1 MTRLTSPA
9 QPLSGALAGLVLLT
23 LLLSAAA
30 ADLWINPAPAAA
42 HSKGMYAT
50 RKEAERRAVQ
60 LKCKGVFTMGG
71 AWMPCA
77 NEQALHKALQN
88 E

>member
-1 MTRLTSPA
+1 MSAALTRF
-9 QPLSGALAGLVLLT
+9 
-23 LLLSAAA
+23 LLLALVVAAA
-30 ADLWINPAPAAA
+30 AVDPWVNPAPAAA

-50 RKEAERRAVQ
+50 RQEAERRAVQ
-60 LKCKGVFTMGG
+60 LKCKGVFAMGG

>member
-9 QPLSGALAGLVLLT
+9 QPLSGALAGLMLLT
-23 LLLSAAA
+23 LVLAAAA
-30 ADLWINPAPAAA
+30 ADLWINPAPVAA

-50 RKEAERRAVQ
+50 RQEAERRAVQ
-60 LKCKGVFTMGG
+60 LKCKGVFAMGG